1 MSILLITNIISV
13 VTIVVNSIM
22 LIASATN
29 YVCESKGVYMRKQ
42 RKGGVDKAT
51 MLQWNHAKRNHS
63 HISK

>member
-1 MSILLITNIISV
+1 
-13 VTIVVNSIM
+13 M
-22 LIASATN
+22 LIANAIN

-51 MLQWNHAKRNHS
+51 MLQWNHAKGNHS